1 MYWSTSTTSSRSPLT
16 LSTGCFAAVRF
27 RMSRPCSVG
36 VISTSTPLFRPK
48 RSLSPLG
55 MVICPRS
62 NIFMSAV
69 YEFPCSFIIPIL
81 DHRLSKYLD
90 PKSLPSSA
98 EPLPR
103 DQHQGLLAG
112 CGTRCRSRSPCAV
125 DSGRTLHR
133 ERNIVAWGTGCA
145 RQCRRLAMRYGKTAS
160 GYLVRDV
167 RGRPRLAVKP
177 LRRQWPQAL
186 MFPVGH
192 LPVRDIP
199 DGRYRDNDAHPLVG
213 VCASVK
219 ECHRMPRAIGA
230 GTIPVSDA
238 GCGDRAP
245 DWSVPP

>member
-1 MYWSTSTTSSRSPLT
+1 MNFRARSSYRSWITDYRSTWIPSP
-16 LSTGCFAAVRF
+16 C
-27 RMSRPCSVG
+27 RPVLNPSPA
-36 VISTSTPLFRPK
+36 ISTK
-48 RSLSPLG
+48 GSL
-55 MVICPRS
+55 
-62 NIFMSAV
+62 
-69 YEFPCSFIIPIL
+69 
-81 DHRLSKYLD
+81 
-90 PKSLPSSA
+90 
-98 EPLPR
+98 
-103 DQHQGLLAG
+103 QAG
-112 CGTRCRSRSPCAV
+112 ETRCRSRSPCAV

-177 LRRQWPQAL
+177 LRRQWPQAP

-192 LPVRDIP
+192 PPVRDIP

-230 GTIPVSDA
+230 GTIPVPDA
-238 GCGDRAP
+238 ECGDRAP
-245 DWSVPP
+245 DWSVHPHDHLSTPQGFQELC